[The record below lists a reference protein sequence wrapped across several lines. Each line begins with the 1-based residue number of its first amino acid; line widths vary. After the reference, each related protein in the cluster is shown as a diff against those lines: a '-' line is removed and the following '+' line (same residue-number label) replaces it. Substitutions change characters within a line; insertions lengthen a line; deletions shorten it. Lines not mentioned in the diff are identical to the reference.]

1 MKFLIILSILIL
13 SCNIVHGESEQRL
26 VSVGYT
32 TLFLNNHRGTLLEGS
47 AWILLDKK
55 TGKEFLIV
63 KTDKSISVTELSSS
77 NVSKKE

>member
-1 MKFLIILSILIL
+1 MIISILIL
-13 SCNIVHGESEQRL
+13 SCNSVYGESEQRL
-26 VSVGYT
+26 VSVGYAN
-32 TLFLNNHRGTLLEGS
+32 LYLNNFGGHLLEGS